1 MINIL
6 SSATSLPPHK
16 FTTTELVASLGNKL
30 SPDIT
35 QTINSL
41 GVNQRYSALENFPA
55 FLSGEAMHPTT
66 SATVLGVEAAQ
77 KCIEQ
82 WGGDPRD
89 IGLLIAAT
97 NTPSQLLPSLA
108 SEVMAKLHGVL
119 SRSISTVSMQAQGC
133 SVLLKTVEV
142 AQWYLASNP
151 RKVALVLLSEAHTPL
166 ITPLLRDEYHGF
178 REIVRMR
185 KNRDAHEGEVN
196 QQRTD
201 TTLAIQA
208 MLFGDGAVAL
218 LLGAGEGEAT
228 LGPVSHLTNDDPEDV
243 NLLTMEGGSL
253 QPVVN
258 VRPQYFMQANV
269 ARRGAHYALNTVNK
283 ILAHPESPVSHLDQ
297 VEGCMIH
304 TGSKKI
310 LDGVCSQLALAPDS
324 DKVRASYD
332 ILRNYGN
339 LSSAST
345 GFMLTE
351 KRVPKGFGLI
361 VGFGVGFTASAGVV
375 TFR

>member
-1 MINIL
+1 
-6 SSATSLPPHK
+6 
-16 FTTTELVASLGNKL
+16 
-30 SPDIT
+30 
-35 QTINSL
+35 
-41 GVNQRYSALENFPA
+41 
-55 FLSGEAMHPTT
+55 MHSTT
-66 SATVLGVEAAQ
+66 SATDLGVEAAK

-82 WGGDPRD
+82 WGGDPRN

-97 NTPSQLLPSLA
+97 NTPSQLLPCLA
-108 SEVMAKLHGVL
+108 SEVMASLHGVL

-142 AQWYLASNP
+142 AQWYLYSNP
-151 RKVALVLLSEAHTPL
+151 RKVALVLLSEAHTPH

-185 KNRDAHEGEVN
+185 KNRNVN
-196 QQRTD
+196 EDEIKQQRAD
-201 TTLAIQA
+201 TTLVIQA

-228 LGPVSHLTNDDPEDV
+228 LGPVAHLTNDDPEDV

-253 QPVVN
+253 HPCVN
-258 VRPQYFMQANV
+258 VRPQYFMQSNV

-283 ILAHPESPVSHLDQ
+283 ILAHPESPVSNLSQ

-324 DKVRASYD
+324 DKVRVSYD
-332 ILRNYGN
+332 ILRDYGN

-351 KRVPKGFGLI
+351 KNVPKGFGII

>member
-1 MINIL
+1 
-6 SSATSLPPHK
+6 
-16 FTTTELVASLGNKL
+16 
-30 SPDIT
+30 
-35 QTINSL
+35 
-41 GVNQRYSALENFPA
+41 
-55 FLSGEAMHPTT
+55 MHPTT
-66 SATVLGVEAAQ
+66 SATDLGVEAAK

-97 NTPSQLLPSLA
+97 NTPSQLLPCLA
-108 SEVMAKLHGVL
+108 SEVMANLHGVL

-142 AQWYLASNP
+142 AQWFLCSNP
-151 RKVALVLLSEAHTPL
+151 GKVALVLLSEAHTPL
-166 ITPLLRDEYHGF
+166 ITPLLRDAYHGF

-185 KNRDAHEGEVN
+185 KNRTVSQDEIN
-196 QQRTD
+196 RQRTD

-218 LLGAGEGEAT
+218 LLGAGEGGAT
-228 LGPVSHLTNDDPEDV
+228 FGPVAHLTNDDPEDV

-253 QPVVN
+253 HPCVN
-258 VRPQYFMQANV
+258 GRPQYFMQSNV
-269 ARRGAHYALNTVNK
+269 PRRGAHYAVNTVNK
-283 ILAHPESPVSHLDQ
+283 ILAHPESPVSNLSQ
-297 VEGCMIH
+297 VDGCMIH

-324 DKVRASYD
+324 IKVRASYD

-351 KRVPKGFGLI
+351 KRVPKGVGII

>member
-1 MINIL
+1 MN
-6 SSATSLPPHK
+6 
-16 FTTTELVASLGNKL
+16 
-30 SPDIT
+30 
-35 QTINSL
+35 
-41 GVNQRYSALENFPA
+41 
-55 FLSGEAMHPTT
+55 PTT
-66 SATVLGVEAAQ
+66 SATDLGVEAAK

-82 WGGDPRD
+82 WGGDPRE

-97 NTPSQLLPSLA
+97 NTPSQLLPCLA
-108 SEVMAKLHGVL
+108 SEVMAELHGVL

-142 AQWYLASNP
+142 AQWYLNSNP

-185 KNRDAHEGEVN
+185 KNRDAHEDEVN
-196 QQRTD
+196 RQRTD
-201 TTLAIQA
+201 TTLVIQA

-218 LLGAGEGEAT
+218 LLGTGEGGAT
-228 LGPVSHLTNDDPEDV
+228 FGPVAHLTNDDPEDV

-253 QPVVN
+253 NPVVN

-269 ARRGAHYALNTVNK
+269 ARRGAHYALNTVNR

-351 KRVPKGFGLI
+351 KRVQKGFGII